1 MLVRLRELICQ
12 HKRKFMI
19 GGIVIAGG
27 FLAVRY
33 AERRL
38 KQFQQDQAREFIAR
52 TKRTQHFEMTER
64 ICNKTIAGFATCL
77 CECIIKTLDTDQL
90 LVMIREQPG
99 QKVQL
104 WEQLKIKSFTR
115 VMLLVYSSAMMVVSL
130 RVQLN
135 VLGGYL
141 YKDTMSGV
149 ETVSMVDK
157 EQYLM
162 LMDHLMKDGVGE
174 LATFIEEKVTTVLA
188 NYTLKQMLTL
198 ADMEKL
204 FWSLLVAMSDD
215 ANDIANI
222 TQYLYPADG
231 CGVGGT
237 PMAQQLFL
245 ETVDVLQS
253 DEIQVLNAKCVRQGV
268 TILMD
273 HIAGYFSSVAPSV
286 AAAAGS
292 SSKADLNIV
301 NINTMQMAIAKL
313 IPIVNGLTAE
323 AYNVDASP
331 YNLATSILNSIS
343 FDPNVKTMGMNV
355 YEAFSQ

>member
-27 FLAVRY
+27 ILAVRY

-90 LVMIREQPG
+90 LVLIREQPG

-115 VMLLVYSSAMMVVSL
+115 VMLLVYSAAMMVVSL

-141 YKDTMSGV
+141 YKDTMTGV
-149 ETVSMVDK
+149 ETVSMADK

-162 LMDHLMKDGVGE
+162 LMDHLMKEGVAE
-174 LATFIEEKVTTVLA
+174 LAAYIEQKVTAVMA
-188 NYTLKQMLTL
+188 SYTLKQMLTL

-215 ANDIANI
+215 PDGGIANI
-222 TQYLYPADG
+222 TQFLYPADG
-231 CGVGGT
+231 CGEAGT
-237 PMAQQLFL
+237 PMAQQLYL

-253 DEIQVLNAKCVRQGV
+253 DEIQLLNAKCVRQGV

-273 HIAGYFSSVAPSV
+273 HIAGYFSSVAPTIGG
-286 AAAAGS
+286 AGG

-331 YNLATSILNSIS
+331 YNLATSILNTIT